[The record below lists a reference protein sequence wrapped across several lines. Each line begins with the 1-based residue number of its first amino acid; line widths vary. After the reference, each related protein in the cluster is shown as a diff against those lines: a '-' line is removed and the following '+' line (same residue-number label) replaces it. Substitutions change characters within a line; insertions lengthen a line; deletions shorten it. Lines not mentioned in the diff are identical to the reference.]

1 MIHEVP
7 KYVKKE
13 TTYNMMNYKHG
24 SSCLHSIL
32 SSGREKGFMKLLNNI
47 FKKSHIIVK
56 PIDSLL
62 GSQSE
67 EFMKIYLPYS
77 Q

>member
-1 MIHEVP
+1 VVSGS
-7 KYVKKE
+7 KLNLVCAKRGQKWKFSGL
-13 TTYNMMNYKHG
+13 YK
-24 SSCLHSIL
+24 IIN
-32 SSGREKGFMKLLNNI
+32 KTKI
-47 FKKSHIIVK
+47 KIKKKSHIIVK